1 MRGRPMTDRE
11 AYPAA
16 WITLAVLAGA
26 FLLWRFVLGE
36 PTVSR
41 CWIWEHWHV
50 YCPGC
55 GGDPGTDGSG
65 PGTVGT
71 GPAVSSAG
79 GGHIVSGSGLSAD
92 PDGMAAPGKAGV
104 SPALSP
110 PLAGPSGGAVPGE
123 LPRAGRAVAG
133 LLHPAVKDTTAVSSR
148 DGRFFRSSRNIWA
161 RWRVIQAEQERGG
174 RIWRCR
180 NRSGTGSAGCC
191 T

>member
-55 GGDPGTDGSG
+55 GGTR
-65 PGTVGT
+65 
-71 GPAVSSAG
+71 AVR
-79 GGHIVSGSGLSAD
+79 
-92 PDGMAAPGKAGV
+92 
-104 SPALSP
+104 AL
-110 PLAGPSGGAVPGE
+110 LAGRIGE
-123 LPRAGRAVAG
+123 SF
-133 LLHPAVKDTTAVSSR
+133 LLHPLVPYAAVSAAALLVWYLYCRKKKKTFSQKLWKNVLLVGIVLLCANFLIKNGALLFAHTDLLR
-148 DGRFFRSSRNIWA
+148 
-161 RWRVIQAEQERGG
+161 RW
-174 RIWRCR
+174 
-180 NRSGTGSAGCC
+180 S
-191 T
+191 